1 MSEPGTGRWLVGPA
15 GGELRY
21 EDEIEE
27 KADDDSEVSDTAS
40 EGDRPSNGV

>member
-21 EDEIEE
+21 EDEIEAE
-27 KADDDSEVSDTAS
+27 KAAKAARDEAKP
-40 EGDRPSNGV
+40 EE